1 LISEKANFRMRAA
14 LHAIRPGEPEL
25 PRELAAVVHEAPDR
39 DLCGDDLAELLG
51 VSMVYARTC
60 LMVADRPA
68 TALFSISEPHDAV
81 VPVTTSV
88 TFGTSEPE
96 GFEDDER
103 PLLLLST
110 EPVEF
115 LYPCDD
121 NHLRVMAD
129 TAAALEDL
137 GLSRSEAIAE
147 VNAFWGQPNRRYSL
161 LYGGWIGQQDGR
173 GWARAMQGR
182 TEVIIDG

>member
-1 LISEKANFRMRAA
+1 MISEKANFRMRAA

-39 DLCGDDLAELLG
+39 DLRGDDLAELLG
-51 VSMVYARTC
+51 LSIVYARAC
-60 LMVADRPA
+60 LSASDLPA

-81 VPVTTSV
+81 VPVTTTV
-88 TFGTSEPE
+88 TFGTPVAS
-96 GFEDDER
+96 GFENDER
-103 PLLLLST
+103 PLLALSN
-110 EPVEF
+110 EPAEF

-137 GLSRSEAIAE
+137 GLSRAEAIVK
-147 VNAFWGQPNRRYSL
+147 VNAFWAVPSRRYSL
-161 LYGGWIGQQDGR
+161 LYGGWIGRQSGEH
-173 GWARAMQGR
+173 WARLMTTAH
-182 TEVIIDG
+182 